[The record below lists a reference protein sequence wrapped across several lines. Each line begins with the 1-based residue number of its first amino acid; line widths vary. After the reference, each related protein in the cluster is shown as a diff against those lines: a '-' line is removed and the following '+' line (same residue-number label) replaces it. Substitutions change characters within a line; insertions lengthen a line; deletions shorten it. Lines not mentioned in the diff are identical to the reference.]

1 MLYVG
6 ATLSRITFSPALAG
20 DYEENFK
27 CGCDRGAKCIDPF
40 GYHMVGCKIGANA
53 IRLHDELVITL
64 ANLFRSIHIDPAVM
78 PVRLFDADL
87 DLDNRRRLDIFI
99 RL

>member
-1 MLYVG
+1 
-6 ATLSRITFSPALAG
+6 
-20 DYEENFK
+20 
-27 CGCDRGAKCIDPF
+27 
-40 GYHMVGCKIGANA
+40 MVGCKIGANA